1 MDLVD
6 RQSGATVAVPEQDA
20 IPALQSGKFGVMPGQ
35 KVPVVRDGQV
45 GTVPA
50 EQLGSA
56 LKSGI
61 RLAAPDEVHKAET
74 ELKYGDRIAPQIPGI
89 AHLATSVA
97 ALRGATAGLSDP
109 AVLAGARWLGGQELE
124 GKTREALVGLKEANP
139 WRTLGGE
146 VAGMVAGSAALP
158 NTSPIGQ
165 IGKLGGAVEGAV
177 TGQRAAT
184 FGGRLLQSAL
194 SYGARG
200 AVEGGAIGAGYA
212 ASDAALEDKELT
224 GEKLLAGARGGAL
237 AGAALGAGT
246 GATGEILGA
255 GARKLGEA
263 ASGAMKGESVAEALE
278 GFAGKKM
285 FKGAGPLIRDERAAA
300 KFAGGGEEVGRI
312 FNRELE
318 TAGKSK
324 IQSAEALGEFAT
336 EHADKLGAELGDM
349 RAALDKLPDAQKY
362 QPRVADLINVAM
374 KEIGTPLA
382 QKPMF
387 EADAAAFG
395 KALESVGVSTGY
407 LKPGGAIA
415 NPEARVSF
423 EGFNDIRKALSDKA
437 YRVSGN
443 TPSLNPSPHI
453 DDLRQ
458 LKGLWEEEFTKAA
471 ENAAQGENPA
481 WREGYE
487 GLKRRYQ
494 ATRIISDITKD
505 AELRGNR
512 NNTLGLT
519 DYVLSAGALATGHP
533 VGAVATAFGNKI
545 AKGYGN
551 QILASLASDLAKTKF
566 LQRAGSN
573 VDRSL
578 IDGVRGL
585 LGEGARTAV
594 DATAA
599 EAGARAASSPPRL
612 AHLPLSAYDREVN
625 DAQSAATNPR
635 AHVLRAA
642 QEFEGIEG
650 HDPELFNALVQ
661 KSQRAAE
668 FLASKVPKGTVDAR
682 SLTPHLEKPI
692 VSDAEKAEF
701 LTYVRAVRNPMSVV
715 ADLKNGSLVPEE
727 VEALRAVYPKIF
739 ARLREMV
746 GAGLREATKKPS
758 YQATIRLGILF
769 DTPTDATLDPM
780 FVHAVQGTYG
790 PDEEAEHPAAGM
802 PPPGMDLQLGQGM
815 ATQSDARMMR

>member
-6 RQSGATVAVPEQDA
+6 RQTGATVAVPEQDA

-35 KVPVVRDGQV
+35 KVPVVKDGQV

-50 EQLGSA
+50 EQLGTA
-56 LKSGI
+56 LQSGI
-61 RLAAPDEVHKAET
+61 RLAAPDEVHKATT
-74 ELKYGDRIAPQIPGI
+74 EFKYGDRLDMPLGM
-89 AHLATSVA
+89 AHPAASIA

-109 AVLAGARWLGGQELE
+109 ALLAGARYFGGQELE
-124 GKTREALVGLKEANP
+124 GKAREALVGLKEANP

-146 VAGMVAGSAALP
+146 VGGMVAANAALP
-158 NTSPIGQ
+158 NASPIGQ
-165 IGKLGGAVEGAV
+165 IGKLGATAEGAV
-177 TGQRAAT
+177 TGARAAT
-184 FGGRLLQSAL
+184 LGGRLAQSAL
-194 SYGARG
+194 SYGVRG

-237 AGAALGAGT
+237 TGGLLGAGT
-246 GATGEILGA
+246 GAAGELLGA

-263 ASGAMKGESVAEALE
+263 VSGSLKGESVADALE

-324 IQSAEALGEFAT
+324 IQSAEALGDFAT
-336 EHADKLGAELGDM
+336 EHAEKLGAELGDM
-349 RAALDKLPDAQKY
+349 RASLDRLPDAERY
-362 QPRVADLINVAM
+362 QPKVADLIKVAM
-374 KEIGTPLA
+374 KEIGEPLSA
-382 QKPMF
+382 KPMF
-387 EADAAAFG
+387 EADAQAFG

-407 LKPGGAIA
+407 LKPGGGGIA

-423 EGFNDIRKALSDKA
+423 EGYAQIRKALADKA
-437 YRVSGN
+437 YRVTGN
-443 TPSLNPSPHI
+443 TPSLNPSPHV

-458 LKGLWEEEFTKAA
+458 LKALWEEEFTKSA
-471 ENAAQGENPA
+471 ENAAKGENPT

-487 GLKRRYQ
+487 ALKKRYQ

-566 LQRAGSN
+566 LQSAGSS

-594 DATAA
+594 DTVSA
-599 EAGARAASSPPRL
+599 EAGARSASSPPRL
-612 AHLPLSAYDREVN
+612 GHLPLSAYDREVN

-650 HDPELFNALVQ
+650 HDPELFNALVA

-701 LTYVRAVRNPMSVV
+701 LTYVRAVRNPMSVI

-739 ARLREMV
+739 KRLQEMV

-769 DTPTDATLDPM
+769 DTPTDATLDPT
-780 FVHAVQGTYG
+780 FVHAVQGTFG
-790 PDEEAEHPAAGM
+790 PDDESEHPAAGM
-802 PPPGMDLQLGQGM
+802 TPPGMDLQLGAGI
-815 ATQSDARMMR
+815 APQSDARLMR

>member
-6 RQSGATVAVPEQDA
+6 RQSGATVAIPEQDA
-20 IPALQSGKFGVMPGQ
+20 ITALQSGKYGVMPGQ
-35 KVPVVRDGQV
+35 KVPVVKDGQV

-50 EQLGSA
+50 EQLGAA
-56 LKSGI
+56 LKAGI
-61 RLAAPDEVHKAET
+61 RLAAPDEFHKAET
-74 ELKYGDRIAPQIPGI
+74 EFKYGDRLTTPLGG
-89 AHLATSVA
+89 HLATSVA
-97 ALRGATAGLSDP
+97 ALRGASAGLSDP
-109 AVLAGARWLGGQELE
+109 ALLAGAHFFGGDELE

-139 WRTLGGE
+139 WRTIGGELGGM
-146 VAGMVAGSAALP
+146 AAANAALP
-158 NTSPIGQ
+158 NASPIGQ
-165 IGKLGGAVEGAV
+165 ISKLGAVAEGALA
-177 TGQRAAT
+177 GPRAVT

-194 SYGARG
+194 SYGVRG
-200 AVEGGAIGAGYA
+200 AVEGGVIGAGNA

-237 AGAALGAGT
+237 AGGFLGAGT
-246 GATGEILGA
+246 GIAGEVLGA

-263 ASGAMKGESVAEALE
+263 VSGSMKGESVAEALE

-336 EHADKLGAELGDM
+336 EHAERLGAELGDM
-349 RAALDKLPDAQKY
+349 RASLDKLPDAERY
-362 QPRVADLINVAM
+362 QPKVADLIKVAM
-374 KEIGTPLA
+374 KEIGDPLMA
-382 QKPMF
+382 KPMF
-387 EADAAAFG
+387 EADAQAFG

-407 LKPGGAIA
+407 LKPGGAGIA
-415 NPEARVSF
+415 DPEARVTF
-423 EGFNDIRKALSDKA
+423 EGYAKIRQALSDKA
-437 YRVSGN
+437 YRVTGN
-443 TPSLNPSPHI
+443 TPSLNPSPHV

-458 LKGLWEEEFTKAA
+458 LKALWEEEFTKAA
-471 ENAAQGENPA
+471 EDAAKGENPA

-487 GLKRRYQ
+487 GLKKRYQ

-533 VGAVATAFGNKI
+533 VGAVATAFGSKI

-578 IDGVRGL
+578 IDGVRGV

-594 DATAA
+594 DAAAA
-599 EAGARAASSPPRL
+599 EVGAHSASAPPRL
-612 AHLPLSAYDREVN
+612 GHLPLSSYDREVH
-625 DAQSAATNPR
+625 DAQTASTNPR

-650 HDPELFNALVQ
+650 HDPELFGALIQ

-668 FLASKVPKGTVDAR
+668 FLASKVPKGTIDAR
-682 SLTPHLEKPI
+682 SLTPHLEKPL

-701 LTYVRAVRNPMSVV
+701 LTYVRAVRKPMSVI

-758 YQATIRLGILF
+758 YKATIRLGILF
-769 DTPTDATLDPM
+769 DTPTDATLDPV
-780 FVHAVQGTYG
+780 FVHAVQGTFG
-790 PDEEAEHPAAGM
+790 PNEEPEHPAAGM

-815 ATQSDARMMR
+815 ASQSDARLMR